1 MTENNMLLV
10 TIEEI
15 LFDEKQLAGLKELIN
30 RLYDNSL
37 TPKEFKTYILK
48 QKAKN
53 LQEIFE
59 LFPYYVKQIKI
70 NNSLRQYTGDSLSSE
85 LRNELQEKDK
95 FLEQVGI
102 RVNYL
107 VNKLSKK
114 LQS

>member
-1 MTENNMLLV
+1 MLLD
-10 TIEEI
+10 TIEDI
-15 LFDEKQLAGLKELIN
+15 LFKEKHLDKLKELIN
-30 RLYDNSL
+30 RLYDHSI
-37 TPKEFKTYILK
+37 TPKEFKTYFLK

-59 LFPYYVKQIKI
+59 LFPYYAKQIKI
-70 NNSLRQYTGDSLSSE
+70 NNSLHQYTRDSLSSE

-107 VNKLSKK
+107 VNKLNKK